1 MLQLQE
7 IIALSVFVLCFILF
21 TNSKLNSVLVALC
34 GGFSMI
40 VFHIISQEKAFS
52 EYVDWNV
59 IFLLIG
65 MMLMIGVIKTTG
77 LFEYI
82 ALRTAKIAKGEP
94 VRILIML
101 FLTTAFLSAFLDNVT
116 TVIIITPISILIAV
130 ELGIS
135 PLPFVISQAIGS
147 NIGGTATLI
156 GDPPNLMIGSA
167 AHLSF
172 LDFVYNLT
180 PVIIIEVLVGAL
192 FFYIFFRKRLVVQNW
207 RKAKILEF
215 DEKQQIT
222 DKGLMIFSIV
232 ILVLFV
238 VFLFFQDYFKIHAA
252 TVAIACALILMI
264 RNRKNIHT
272 EEFFKNE
279 IEWDSIFFF
288 IGLFILVGGVDQA
301 GIIDKISNWLIAL
314 TNGNIRATSVIFVWG
329 FGIASGIINNI
340 PFVATMIPLLNKMSI
355 ALGAQNVLPLWWSLA
370 LGSCLG
376 GNGTL
381 IGASANII
389 SAGIS
394 IKSGFPISFW
404 TFTKYGMIITII
416 NLAISSVYVYFRYF

>member
-1 MLQLQE
+1 MLQFQE
-7 IIALSVFVLCFILF
+7 ILALSIFVLCFLLF
-21 TNSKLNSVLVALC
+21 TNSKLSSVLIALC

-40 VFHIISQEKAFS
+40 VFHIVSQEKAFA

-101 FLTTAFLSAFLDNVT
+101 FFTTAILSAFLDNVT

-130 ELGIS
+130 ELGLS
-135 PLPFVISQAIGS
+135 PIPFVVSQAIAS

-180 PVIIIEVLVGAL
+180 PVIVIEIIVSAL
-192 FFYIFFRKRLVVQNW
+192 LFYVFFKKKLVVQNW

-222 DKGLMIFSIV
+222 DKSLMIFSIV
-232 ILVLFV
+232 TLVLFI

-252 TVAIACALILMI
+252 TVAIACALILML
-264 RNRKNIHT
+264 RNRKKIQT
-272 EEFFKNE
+272 EEFFRNE

-288 IGLFILVGGVDQA
+288 IGLFVLVGGIDNI
-301 GIIDKISNWLIAL
+301 GIIGKISNWLIGV
-314 TNGNIRATSVIFVWG
+314 TNGNLRTTSVVFVWG
-329 FGIASGIINNI
+329 FGIASAIINNI
-340 PFVATMIPLLNKMSI
+340 PFVATMIPLLNKMSVT
-355 ALGAQNVLPLWWSLA
+355 LGAQNVMPLWWSLA
-370 LGSCLG
+370 LGACLG

-394 IKSGFPISFW
+394 KKSGYPISFW
-404 TFTKYGMIITII
+404 TFTKYGMVITFI